1 MRKIILLA
9 SILILNGCQ
18 FFNKNNNENEEVTD
32 DELVWIDFVNI
43 SSFEQK
49 FVTNRKGINLFTRA
63 NETAKIID
71 TVPYGEI
78 LEIIYKDE
86 DWYAVRWR
94 IINEEEGQDGWVQ
107 AYVKKTDLGEM
118 EDIKLIESDLYVLDD
133 NIEVYMS
140 EETVRDLFQIE
151 LIDQKTYNEAQKQ
164 RVNYLVEDT
173 PLSVQKR
180 DGVIS
185 LTFEDHL
192 VTTLMDDDTDGDDFL
207 IYTYEGEIEGLQK
220 HVIFVSSFSTVGYIL
235 FDKRNG
241 KRKEF
246 SGFPH
251 LSPDKKQMISLSPL
265 IHELVSNIE
274 FFEVDENKEI
284 RGTYTLWFK
293 NWKPYFYMVEGL
305 FWATDG
311 YFYMPVNHKAVYWD
325 YKSGDYNT
333 QNCQYIRIKK
343 K

>member
-1 MRKIILLA
+1 
-9 SILILNGCQ
+9 
-18 FFNKNNNENEEVTD
+18 
-32 DELVWIDFVNI
+32 
-43 SSFEQK
+43 
-49 FVTNRKGINLFTRA
+49 
-63 NETAKIID
+63 
-71 TVPYGEI
+71 
-78 LEIIYKDE
+78 
-86 DWYAVRWR
+86 
-94 IINEEEGQDGWVQ
+94 
-107 AYVKKTDLGEM
+107 M

-164 RVNYLVEDT
+164 RVNYLIEDT
-173 PLSVQKR
+173 LAVQKC

-185 LTFEDHL
+185 LTFDNHL
-192 VTTLMDDDTDGDDFL
+192 LTTLMDDDTDGDDFL

-265 IHELVSNIE
+265 IHELVSNIN
-274 FFEVDENKEI
+274 FFEVDENQYI
-284 RGTYTLWFK
+284 RDTYSLWFK

-333 QNCQYIRIKK
+333 ESCQYIRIKK